1 MKMKMKLLDMTLI
14 GLIST
19 GAISAIAVTPAMAQ
33 KAGVNNPSQNPA
45 PSNPLPL
52 PSLDPARGSVPVDL
66 SSLDKPQPKTEAL
79 EPVPRAKCE
88 GDECRSDEGLLFRVR
103 TRGEDKPVVQ
113 GDDAAA
119 LQANRRVDVVRE
131 NLTTGT
137 AKIAGKFQI
146 DLPNGGV
153 IWATEDPTLGQP
165 VLNVQAG
172 STAPFENGRITKPV
186 RFHGY
191 TNYASFI
198 DKLQVTVYRGS
209 DADLVTPLA
218 TIDLPVENVSE
229 QEWDG
234 SLPADLNLLA
244 GDQLIYIARAYG
256 KDGNFDEISK
266 QFIQLLKPEEYDR
279 GVQIQRE
286 QVQRTLGQPI
296 DDRNAQ
302 DVSITSAI
310 YGTNAIRLQNIP
322 IYGSRVRIYGRDV
335 PRDALLTIND
345 QTFPIDLE
353 RKFAAEFLE
362 PVGAHTYAVK
372 IKGRTGGDV
381 EKNLDVNVTG
391 KYNFLVALADV
402 TLSEN
407 NVSGNITPLA
417 EGNPGRY
424 DDSFISEGRLAF
436 YAKSKFKGKYLV
448 TAQADTRENEIKRLF
463 NGFFDADAQDIFR
476 RLDPNLY
483 YPTYGDDSR
492 TYRDVDTQ
500 GKLYLR
506 MDWDQN
512 QALWGNFNTGFTG
525 TEYGQYNRSLYGAA
539 LNWRSRGATVLGDP
553 RSELKLFG
561 SEAQS
566 ALGHTEFL
574 GTGNSVYILRHT
586 DILPGSEKITVEI
599 RDVTTGRV
607 ESRVDLTRGADYEMN
622 DMQGRI
628 ILTRPLSQITRENV
642 RTLTRDTPLD
652 GYTQRLL
659 VDYEYVP
666 AGFET
671 DDVSAGFRGKQ
682 WFGDHFAVG
691 GTYVDENRS
700 GDDYTLQGV
709 DLTLQAGRGTYL
721 KLEKTRTESTAAP
734 LWYSDNGGVSFVRLN
749 PIDGPRKGDA
759 DKVEARVNFK
769 ELGWTQQDWSAGAW
783 WRNVDPGF
791 SISRYDNGQEIR
803 EYGAEFLGYFTE
815 TFSLY
820 GRHTR
825 AERGAEAVEQSQLT
839 ADWRIT
845 NDDQLGAELRR
856 VRQERGTGATATDI
870 DAMLFA
876 MKYTHR
882 IGSSLEL
889 SIGGQ
894 YTVDDDGGKYE
905 RNDLGTIGARYLFG
919 DRSSVEAEYSSGS
932 RGDATKVGAE
942 YRLNPDHTLY
952 GSYTFST
959 DSTERDPLFNTVDNQ
974 LQTGWTLGQRW
985 RLNNQTNL
993 YNESNFLKND
1003 RDSTEGLMHTF
1014 GMDFYPAEGWNLG
1027 FAVGDGDLDATTGH
1041 IDRRSYSLS
1050 GGRVDP
1056 RTDWSSKIEYRKDS
1070 GAEQREVWVTANR
1083 LTHKINEDW
1092 RIAARFVYQD
1102 INDRIDVAQGAKTVE
1117 GNLGFAYRP
1126 HDNSRW
1132 AVFGKY
1138 IYLYNLATIGQ
1149 ERDDQY
1155 DQRSQVLSFEGI
1167 YRFDDKW
1174 EFGGKAASRWG
1185 DYRLE
1190 RGRGLWLDTRAD
1202 FLAGQVRYHLIA
1214 KWDAM
1219 AEYRW
1224 LGVKEGGDKHG
1235 WLVGVDRQIGENFKV
1250 GLGYNF
1256 TDFSNDL
1263 TDLKYD
1269 NKGWF
1274 LNMAG
1279 YY

>member
-1 MKMKMKLLDMTLI
+1 MKIKMKLLDMTLKSFLYG
-14 GLIST
+14 GLLSGGVIAA
-19 GAISAIAVTPAMAQ
+19 GAIAPAYAQ
-33 KAGVNNPSQNPA
+33 KGGQPT
-45 PSNPLPL
+45 LPQRQADGGR
-52 PSLDPARGSVPVDL
+52 SGSVPVDL
-66 SSLDKPQPKTEAL
+66 SSLDKPAPAREGAPL
-79 EPVPRAKCE
+79 VPTQCE

-131 NLTTGT
+131 NVTPGA

-153 IWATEDPTLGQP
+153 IWATEDPTLGPP
-165 VLNVQAG
+165 VLNVQTG

-209 DADLVTPLA
+209 DTDLVTPLA
-218 TIDLPVENVSE
+218 TIDLPVENVAE

-234 SLPADLNLLA
+234 ALPAGLNLLA
-244 GDQLIYIARAYG
+244 GDELIYIARAYG
-256 KDGNFDEISK
+256 KSGVFDEI
-266 QFIQLLKPEEYDR
+266 QPQRIQLLKPEEYER
-279 GVQIQRE
+279 GVQIQRD
-286 QVQRTLGQPI
+286 QVQKSLGQPI
-296 DDRNAQ
+296 SDRNAQ
-302 DVSITSAI
+302 DLAITSSI

-322 IYGSRVRIYGRDV
+322 VYGSRVRVYGRDI
-335 PRDALLTIND
+335 PRDSQITIND

-362 PVGAHTYAVK
+362 PVGPHTYQVK
-372 IKGRTGGDV
+372 IKSQGGA
-381 EKNLDVNVTG
+381 ELTKSLDVNVTG
-391 KYNFLVALADV
+391 KYSFLVALADV
-402 TLSEN
+402 TLSKN
-407 NVSGNITPLA
+407 SVSGNIEPLA
-417 EGNPGRY
+417 AGDRGRY

-436 YAKSKFKGKYLV
+436 YLKGKVQGKYLI

-483 YPTYGDDSR
+483 YPVYGDDSN

-506 MDWDQN
+506 VDWDQN
-512 QALWGNFNTGFTG
+512 QAVWGNFNTGLTG
-525 TEYGQYNRSLYGAA
+525 TEYAQYNRSLYGAA
-539 LNWRSRGATVLGDP
+539 LAWRSRSTTVLGDP
-553 RSELKLFG
+553 RSELRVFG

-574 GTGNSVYILRHT
+574 GTGNSLYMLRHT

-599 RDVTTGRV
+599 RDVSTGRV
-607 ESRVDLTRGADYEMN
+607 ESRVDLKRGADYEIN
-622 DMQGRI
+622 NMQGRI
-628 ILTRPLSQITRENV
+628 LLTRPLSQITRENV

-666 AGFET
+666 AGFQT

-682 WFGDHFAVG
+682 WIGDHFAVG

-700 GDDYTLQGV
+700 GDDYTLKGV

-721 KLEKTRTESTAAP
+721 KVEKTRSESTAAP
-734 LWYSDNGGVSFVRLN
+734 LWYSTNGGIDFTRVN
-749 PIDGPRKGDA
+749 PITGARKGDA
-759 DKVEARVNFK
+759 DKVEARANFK
-769 ELGWTQQDWSAGAW
+769 ELGWTQLDWSAGAW
-783 WRNVDPGF
+783 WRDVDPGF
-791 SISRYDNGQEIR
+791 SISRYDQGQAVR

-815 TFSLY
+815 TLSLF

-825 AERGAEAVEQSQLT
+825 RERGDEALEQSQLT
-839 ADWRIT
+839 MDWRIT

-856 VRQERGTGATATDI
+856 IREERGAGATTPDLE
-870 DAMLFA
+870 AMLFA
-876 MKYTHR
+876 MRYTHR
-882 IGSSLEL
+882 FGSSLEVYVA
-889 SIGGQ
+889 GQ
-894 YTVDDDGGKYE
+894 YTVDDDSGRYE

-919 DRSSVEAEYSSGS
+919 DRSSVGAEYSSGS
-932 RGDATKVGAE
+932 RGNAGKVDAE
-942 YRLNPDHTLY
+942 YRLSPDHTIY
-952 GSYTFST
+952 GGYTFST
-959 DSTERDPLFNTVDNQ
+959 DSTERDPLFDNV
-974 LQTGWTLGQRW
+974 LQTGWTIGQRW

-993 YNESNFLKND
+993 YNESQFLKD
-1003 RDSTEGLMHTF
+1003 PRDSSEGIAHTF

-1027 FAVGDGDLDATTGH
+1027 FSVMDGDLDAATGH
-1041 IDRRSYSLS
+1041 IDRRAYSLS
-1050 GGRVDP
+1050 GGRTDQ
-1056 RTDWSSKIEYRKDS
+1056 RADWSSKIEYRKDS
-1070 GAEQREVWVTANR
+1070 GAERREAWTTTNR
-1083 LTHKINEDW
+1083 LFYKINEDW
-1092 RIAARFVYQD
+1092 RIAARFLYSD
-1102 INDRIDVAQGAKTVE
+1102 IKDQIDASRGAKTVE

-1132 AVFGKY
+1132 AAFGKY
-1138 IYLYNLATIGQ
+1138 IYLYDLATIGQ
-1149 ERDDQY
+1149 EGGNQY

-1167 YRFDDKW
+1167 YRLDDKW
-1174 EFGGKAASRWG
+1174 ELAGKAASRWG
-1185 DYRLE
+1185 DYRMG
-1190 RGRGLWLDTRAD
+1190 RGSGLWLDSRAD
-1202 FLAGQVRYHLIA
+1202 LVAGQVRYHLIA

-1224 LGVKEGGDKHG
+1224 LSVKDGGDRRG
-1235 WLVGVDRQIGENFKV
+1235 WLVGVDRQLSQNFKV
-1250 GLGYNF
+1250 GIGYNF
-1256 TDFSNDL
+1256 TDFSDDL
-1263 TDLKYD
+1263 TDLEYD

-1274 LNMAG
+1274 LNLAG

>member
-14 GLIST
+14 GLLSA
-19 GAISAIAVTPAMAQ
+19 GAATPALAQ
-33 KAGVNNPSQNPA
+33 KTGVNNPSQNRA
-45 PSNPLPL
+45 PDTLAQPRQDLGRRTTP
-52 PSLDPARGSVPVDL
+52 VPVDL
-66 SSLDKPQPKTEAL
+66 SSLDKPAPQTEATQ
-79 EPVPRAKCE
+79 PVPRAKCE
-88 GDECRSDEGLLFRVR
+88 GSECRSEEGLLFRVR
-103 TRGEDKPVVQ
+103 TRGEEKPVAQ

-119 LQANRRVDVVRE
+119 LQANRRVDVVHE
-131 NLTTGT
+131 NLAPGA

-153 IWATEDPTLGQP
+153 IWATEDPTLGPP

-198 DKLQVTVYRGS
+198 DKLTVTVYRGS
-209 DADLVTPLA
+209 DTDLVTPLA

-234 SLPADLNLLA
+234 TLPSNINLLA
-244 GDQLIYIARAYG
+244 GDELIYIARAYG
-256 KDGNFDEISK
+256 KDGVFDEIN
-266 QFIQLLKPEEYDR
+266 QQRIQLLKPEEYDR

-296 DDRNAQ
+296 DDRGAQ
-302 DVSITSAI
+302 DVAITSSI
-310 YGTNAIRLQNIP
+310 YGSNAIRIQNIP
-322 IYGSRVRIYGRDV
+322 VYGSRVRIYGRDI
-335 PRDALLTIND
+335 PRDSQLTIND

-362 PVGAHTYAVK
+362 PVGPHTYAVK
-372 IKGRTGGDV
+372 IKNRGGGDI

-391 KYNFLVALADV
+391 KYSFLVALADV

-407 NVSGNITPLA
+407 NVSGNIEPLA
-417 EGNPGRY
+417 AGDQGRY

-436 YAKSKFKGKYLV
+436 YLKGKVQGKYLI
-448 TAQADTRENEIKRLF
+448 TAQADTRENEIKRMF

-483 YPTYGDDSR
+483 YPVYGDDSN

-506 MDWDQN
+506 VDWDQN
-512 QALWGNFNTGFTG
+512 QAMWGNFNTGITG

-539 LNWRSRGATVLGDP
+539 LNWRSRNTTVLGDP

-574 GTGNSVYILRHT
+574 GTGNSVYMLRHT
-586 DILPGSEKITVEI
+586 DVLPGSEKVTVEI

-607 ESRVDLTRGADYEMN
+607 ESRVDLKRGADYEMN
-622 DMQGRI
+622 DMQGRL
-628 ILTRPLSQITRENV
+628 ILTRALSQITRENV

-666 AGFET
+666 AGFQT

-691 GTYVDENRS
+691 GTYIDENRS
-700 GDDYTLQGV
+700 GDDYSLKGV

-734 LWYSDNGGVSFVRLN
+734 IWYSTNGGVDFTRIN
-749 PIDGPRKGDA
+749 PVTGARRGDA
-759 DKVEARVNFK
+759 DKVEARANFK
-769 ELGWTQQDWSAGAW
+769 ELGWTELDWSVGAW
-783 WRNVDPGF
+783 WRDIDEGF
-791 SISRYDNGQEIR
+791 SISRYDNGEAVQ

-815 TFSLY
+815 NFSLF

-825 AERGAEAVEQSQLT
+825 RERGDESLEQSQLT

-856 VRQERGTGATATDI
+856 IREERGASSTSTAPDI

-876 MKYTHR
+876 LSYRHR
-882 IGSSLEL
+882 IGSTLEL
-889 SIGGQ
+889 YATGQ
-894 YTVDDDGGKYE
+894 YTVDDDGGKYD
-905 RNDLGTIGARYLFG
+905 RNDLVTLGARYLFG
-919 DRSSVEAEYSSGS
+919 DRSSVGAEVSSGS
-932 RGDATKVGAE
+932 RGQAGKLDAE
-942 YRLNPDHTLY
+942 YRLNTDHTLY
-952 GSYTFST
+952 GAYTFST
-959 DSTERDPLFNTVDNQ
+959 DNTERDPLFDNA
-974 LQTGWTLGQRW
+974 LQTGWTIGQRW

-993 YNESNFLKND
+993 YNESQFLKD
-1003 RDSTEGLMHTF
+1003 PRDSSEGIMHTF

-1027 FAVGDGDLDATTGH
+1027 FTLMDGDLEASTGH
-1041 IDRRSYSLS
+1041 VDRRAYSLS

-1070 GAEQREVWVTANR
+1070 GAERREVWVTTNR
-1083 LTHKINEDW
+1083 LFYKINEDW
-1092 RIAARFVYQD
+1092 RIAARFVYSD
-1102 INDRIDVAQGAKTVE
+1102 INDEIDASRGAKTVE

-1126 HDNSRW
+1126 HDSSRW
-1132 AVFGKY
+1132 AAFGKY
-1138 IYLYNLATIGQ
+1138 IYLYDLATIGQ
-1149 ERDDQY
+1149 EGGNQY

-1167 YRFDDKW
+1167 YRIDDKW
-1174 EFGGKAASRWG
+1174 EVGGKAASRWG
-1185 DYRLE
+1185 DYRLG
-1190 RGRGLWLDTRAD
+1190 RGTGLWLDSRAD

-1224 LGVKEGGDKHG
+1224 LAVKDGGDKRG
-1235 WLVGVDRQIGENFKV
+1235 WLVGVDRQIGDNFKV
-1250 GLGYNF
+1250 GIGYNF
-1256 TDFSNDL
+1256 TDFSDDL
-1263 TDLKYD
+1263 TDLEYD

-1274 LNMAG
+1274 LNLAG